1 MYDGEVWTKDY
12 NDLEIDEDYEPDD
25 DAYFTAMLMDPT
37 PTAEETTAIA
47 ERQWAE
53 CEDNS

>member
-1 MYDGEVWTKDY
+1 MYEGELWT
-12 NDLEIDEDYEPDD
+12 EDYDDVEIEEDVDD
-25 DAYFTAMLMDPT
+25 DSWIEAMCYDPT